1 MRFTFRL
8 LPLILA
14 AFMAFSCAP
23 KQKGPDPRNP
33 YGLEIINT
41 YEGYLESVAAD
52 PDMELVDLSTF
63 IPGVVL
69 DIRYATENNF
79 TGTQIYTS
87 PEAYARRPVAEALL
101 AIQEE
106 LATRGL
112 GLKIFDAYGPYAAT
126 LYFYEV
132 YQDTVFVASPTKG
145 SNHNRGFAV
154 DLTIINLETGEEL
167 EMPTEFDEFTE
178 VAAAGYMDLPDLVIY
193 NRTLLFDIMVRHGF
207 TPYDGEW
214 WHFNYSKE
222 RDKYPIMD
230 IPFEEL
236 DLKK

>member
-14 AFMAFSCAP
+14 AFMAFSCGTGE
-23 KQKGPDPRNP
+23 KGPDPRNP
-33 YGLEIINT
+33 YGLEIIDT
-41 YEGYLESVAAD
+41 YEEYLESVAAD

-87 PEAYARRPVAEALL
+87 AKAFARRPVAEALL
-101 AIQEE
+101 DIQEE
-106 LATRGL
+106 LSTRGL
-112 GLKIFDAYGPYAAT
+112 GLKIFDAYRPYAGT

-132 YQDTVFVASPTKG
+132 YKDTTFVASPRTG

-154 DLTIINLETGEEL
+154 DLTIIDLETGEEL

-178 VAAAGYMDLPDLVIY
+178 QASIDYMDLPDLVLY
-193 NRTLLFDIMVRHGF
+193 NRTLLFDIMARHGF
-207 TPYDGEW
+207 TLYNAEW
-214 WHFNYSKE
+214 WHYNYSKE

-236 DLKK
+236 DLKD